1 MPVVKRAGKSR
12 LRASCDRCHQAKLR
26 CTFDDPTAC
35 ARCKKQHM
43 PCVRSLSMPLGR
55 TSGSRNKR
63 KPSVSDYPTPKEF
76 KTSPSFAGSTPPQ
89 YAADGPEAP
98 PPVDSAPAWEDAF
111 LDLDPTPFDLD
122 PRFGALG
129 LGWSD
134 AHMLTALPD
143 PDPATPDP
151 PPRPDSFFS
160 HALAGCDAHAAAA
173 RSATEPPPC
182 SCLSDI
188 TTTTESLHQHAAA
201 AQQTVDSLLC
211 RNKAAL
217 LTLAAFLSCRQ
228 AHSEVSL
235 ILLVY
240 LLLQKV
246 LAAYAEAWFTGCSA
260 AAAAALHNIL
270 RSREP
275 ALCFGAY
282 TIDHDDGEALK
293 QRLIFLEV
301 QKVAPLLDRLEQRVW
316 AGAAEAGGATRRTCL
331 ALQRFLR
338 REAENLVEQLAE
350 AS

>member
-1 MPVVKRAGKSR
+1 MPPSATTAPTMPVVKRAGKSR

-173 RSATEPPPC
+173 ARSATEPPPAPASPTSPPPPSPSTSTPPPPSRPSTRSSAATKPRC
-182 SCLSDI
+182 SPSPPSSPAARPTAKSRSSCLFTCCCRRCSPPTPRPGSPAAPPPPPPPCTTSCARASPRCALAPTPS
-188 TTTTESLHQHAAA
+188 TTTTAKPSSSASSSSRSRRSPRCSIGWSSACGLVRPRPAAPRGGRA
-201 AQQTVDSLLC
+201 SP
-211 RNKAAL
+211 
-217 LTLAAFLSCRQ
+217 
-228 AHSEVSL
+228 
-235 ILLVY
+235 
-240 LLLQKV
+240 
-246 LAAYAEAWFTGCSA
+246 CSA
-260 AAAAALHNIL
+260 
-270 RSREP
+270 
-275 ALCFGAY
+275 F
-282 TIDHDDGEALK
+282 
-293 QRLIFLEV
+293 
-301 QKVAPLLDRLEQRVW
+301 
-316 AGAAEAGGATRRTCL
+316 
-331 ALQRFLR
+331 
-338 REAENLVEQLAE
+338 
-350 AS
+350 